1 VQEVRFIQPS
11 TFPETYAEP
20 QTLDKALSQYSSQGV
35 REHTAELA
43 TLALADNAS
52 LHSGSP
58 TRRPFTADST
68 SRNSTYFS
76 APEYSS
82 KPRRQ
87 DSVDSTNIPEVI
99 EEVSEPVSPIAHAS
113 TGAAERDGEDIGLLS
128 SSSAL
133 TNMIRRS
140 KSDLRLENGNGR
152 QSHEGADGYDERTTT
167 IDQADG
173 SVDEHTPLLLKP
185 SRPAEEAL
193 KSTQSEDLEGQVRT
207 KKQTKLR
214 QLVKEAE
221 EKAAGAWKIA
231 KNPKSWDGKVIFQK
245 AIKDPIGLLPC
256 VFLGVLLNVL
266 DALSYG
272 KCRLKRRG
280 RLEPTYDR
288 NLTTFHRHD
297 LIPSRR
303 AHF

>member
-1 VQEVRFIQPS
+1 
-11 TFPETYAEP
+11 
-20 QTLDKALSQYSSQGV
+20 
-35 REHTAELA
+35 
-43 TLALADNAS
+43 
-52 LHSGSP
+52 
-58 TRRPFTADST
+58 
-68 SRNSTYFS
+68 
-76 APEYSS
+76 
-82 KPRRQ
+82 
-87 DSVDSTNIPEVI
+87 VI